1 MPVQIITASPA
12 MRRAVEM
19 AERAAAAPPTSSLLI
34 TGETGTGKD
43 LLAACVH
50 ERSGALGALVT
61 IDCAALPEALLESE
75 LFGHERGAFTG
86 ATESRAGRFEAARA
100 GTLVLDEVAALTP
113 AAQAK
118 LLRVLDERRFTRL
131 GGRRAIGLEARVIAL
146 TNIELGRAIEAGT
159 FRRDLFFR
167 LNVVAIAL
175 PSLREQPE
183 AIGQLA
189 VLFAARF
196 AHREPGGSV
205 STAALRLLERYEFP
219 GNVRELRNVV
229 EQAVIRSGGARIEP
243 EHLPEYVTRT
253 ARRAA
258 PRRATLAEVEADY
271 ILTIL
276 AESRGNKAL
285 AARTLGIS
293 RKNLYERLRRIGGQE
308 PGVGSQEDDPDLTP
322 DS

>member
-1 MPVQIITASPA
+1 MPVHIVTASPQ
-12 MRRAVEM
+12 MKRAVEM

-43 LLAACVH
+43 LLAGYVH
-50 ERSGALGALVT
+50 ERSGAAGALVT

-86 ATESRAGRFEAARA
+86 AIEARAGRLEAARG
-100 GTLVLDEVAALTP
+100 GTLVLDEIAALTP

-131 GGRRAIGLEARVIAL
+131 GGRRAIDLQARVVAL
-146 TNIELGRAIEAGT
+146 TNIDLAEAIAAGT

-167 LNVVAIAL
+167 LNVVTIAM
-175 PSLREQPE
+175 PALREQPA
-183 AIGQLA
+183 AIGALA
-189 VLFAARF
+189 ELFAARF
-196 AHREPGGSV
+196 AHAEAGGGPSP
-205 STAALRLLERYEFP
+205 AALRLLERYAFP

-229 EQAVIRSGGARIEP
+229 EQAVIRAGGARVEP
-243 EHLPEYVTRT
+243 EHLPEYVVR
-253 ARRAA
+253 AAAAAA

-271 ILTIL
+271 VLAIL

-293 RKNLYERLRRIGGQE
+293 RKNLYERLRRIGE
-308 PGVGSQEDDPDLTP
+308 R
-322 DS
+322 